1 MNNGVA
7 IAAILIVMVF
17 AGVMVGGGGLTFSDL
32 ATDDVD
38 NALITIE
45 LPHHEVHEGNHYTTT
60 DSATINAGALNRKV
74 WRFTTPNNTTQCH
87 LILTFTSSLSGV
99 LSFNA
104 NPTVNAPGS
113 GLSEYNNNQNS
124 VKTAQLTAFKDT
136 TLTAD
141 GTPIS
146 ILIIGT
152 SAPATRIG
160 GVGRISTEWILKMNE
175 DYVLIFT
182 ADNANTLISVVAEW
196 YEV

>member
-7 IAAILIVMVF
+7 AAALLVVLAF
-17 AGVMVGGGGLTFSDL
+17 AGIMLGGMGSGV
-32 ATDDVD
+32 DDID
-38 NALITIE
+38 DALITIE
-45 LPHHEVHEGNHYTTT
+45 LPHHEVHEGNHYTAT
-60 DSATINAGALNRKV
+60 DSATINAGVLNRKV
-74 WRFTTPNNTTQCH
+74 WRFTTPNNATQCH

-104 NPTVNAPGS
+104 NPTVNAAGS
-113 GLSEYNNNQNS
+113 GLSEYNNNRNS

-146 ILIIGT
+146 ILVIGT

-160 GVGRISTEWILKMNE
+160 GVGRISTEWILKVNE
-175 DYVLIFT
+175 DYVLIFQ

>member
-7 IAAILIVMVF
+7 AAALLVVLAF
-17 AGVMVGGGGLTFSDL
+17 AGIMLGGMGSGV
-32 ATDDVD
+32 DDID
-38 NALITIE
+38 DALITIE
-45 LPHHEVHEGNHYTTT
+45 LPHHEVHEGNHYTAT
-60 DSATINAGALNRKV
+60 DSATINAGVLNRKV
-74 WRFTTPNNTTQCH
+74 WRFTTPNNAIQCH

-104 NPTVNAPGS
+104 NPTVNAAGS
-113 GLSEYNNNQNS
+113 GLSEYNNNRNS

-146 ILIIGT
+146 ILVIGT

-160 GVGRISTEWILKMNE
+160 GVGRISTEWILKVNE
-175 DYVLIFT
+175 DYVLIFQ